1 MFLSLRIQVKSLKT
15 DFMYIVS
22 MHKQQGIS
30 RYDKFIMGAFVLGE
44 SKNGFVIS
52 DHSDHGASKEPMNPC
67 PFSSIFSSNLSKQG
81 TR

>member
-1 MFLSLRIQVKSLKT
+1 MILSLRIQVKSLKT

-30 RYDKFIMGAFVLGE
+30 RYKFIIGAFVLGE

-52 DHSDHGASKEPMNPC
+52 DHSDHGASKEPTNPC
-67 PFSSIFSSNLSKQG
+67 PFSSIFTSNLLTQG